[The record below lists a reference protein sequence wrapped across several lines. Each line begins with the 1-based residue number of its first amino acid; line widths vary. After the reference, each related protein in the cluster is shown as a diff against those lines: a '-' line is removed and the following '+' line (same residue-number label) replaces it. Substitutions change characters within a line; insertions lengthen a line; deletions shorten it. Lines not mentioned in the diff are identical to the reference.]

1 MGLPPK
7 TWPPHGAVTVASG
20 KRNQQCTE
28 RTIDSR
34 TIGRVQGRR
43 QKGMYLMLQGTDV
56 CVVLRAD
63 ILRIQWWNLLLSVSC
78 SETIVNPAKNAMKNK
93 KSEPMLSYEIWAIEN
108 TEYV

>member
-56 CVVLRAD
+56 
-63 ILRIQWWNLLLSVSC
+63 WWNLLLSVSC